1 MLADKNR
8 LRQVLIN
15 ILDNALK
22 YSPRG
27 GTIHTALAREDE
39 FAVISIRDEGPGI
52 DPEDLSHIKTKFYKG
67 KGAVRGSGIGLAV
80 VDEIVA
86 ASGGRFDIESTLG
99 EGTLVKIALPLAQK
113 K

>member
-1 MLADKNR
+1 MLVN
-8 LRQVLIN
+8 L
-15 ILDNALK
+15 LDNALK
-22 YSPRG
+22 YSPQG
-27 GTIHTALAREDE
+27 GTIRAELQREGG
-39 FAVISIRDEGPGI
+39 FAVVGIRDEGPGI
-52 DPEDLSHIKTKFYKG
+52 DAEDLSHIKTKFYKG